1 MKQKCARCG
10 KEFKDG
16 DSVKA
21 VVLSV
26 FREVPSAVT
35 FAIEKP
41 YECISLEHVDCKA
54 QTQPE

>member
-1 MKQKCARCG
+1 MKQTCSKCG
-10 KEFKDG
+10 KQFKDG
-16 DSVKA
+16 ESVRA

-41 YECISLEHVDCKA
+41 YECVSLEHLNCNDQA
-54 QTQPE
+54 H